1 MTGFLTPKSSGIRH
15 FFFSHDSRCVP
26 RPLEVSSGSSLSFLP
41 TGFGRRLKLP
51 EEHLR
56 KEKWCTPIVARVA
69 LPFVTAIRKYPL
81 YV

>member
-26 RPLEVSSGSSLSFLP
+26 RPLEVSSGSSLSFPP
-41 TGFGRRLKLP
+41 TGFGRRLMVP

-56 KEKWCTPIVARVA
+56 KKKRSTHIVARVA
-69 LPFVTAIRKYPL
+69 LPVVTATRKYPL